1 MKMQVNIFIIFDNG
15 IYCHTCWHY
24 KTMIKAKSNV
34 QSSSKKIIML
44 NYVFLV

>member
-1 MKMQVNIFIIFDNG
+1 MEYIATPAGIINA
-15 IYCHTCWHY
+15 
-24 KTMIKAKSNV
+24 MIKAKSNV